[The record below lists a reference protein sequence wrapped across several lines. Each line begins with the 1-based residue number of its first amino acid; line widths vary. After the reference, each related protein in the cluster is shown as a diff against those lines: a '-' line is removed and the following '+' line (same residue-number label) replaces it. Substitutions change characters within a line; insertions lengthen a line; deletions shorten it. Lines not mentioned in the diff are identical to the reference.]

1 MKAKVKRLLEL
12 LEHNTH
18 SLWDSNLKDTSDCII
33 LEDKE
38 LKDMVYE
45 EDTEESDFKN
55 HIFNGDEL
63 CKLIE
68 ELKKE
73 VSSDPDSLSQDRPYI
88 RYKTSVLE
96 QMLNEGQMKF
106 TEMAIKNELDYR
118 NELIYVV
125 EKTMYTSE
133 PKIFEREK
141 ELVKWLREV
150 VGVDEENNLTDE
162 YIINESASIGEIIQ
176 MKRKDI
182 ANPNTRN

>member
-18 SLWDSNLKDTSDCII
+18 SLWDTNLQYTTDCII

-55 HIFNGDEL
+55 HIFNGNEL

-73 VSSDPDSLSQDRPYI
+73 VSFDQSSLSQNRPYI
-88 RYKTSVLE
+88 RYKTSVLK
-96 QMLNEGQMKF
+96 QMLEECNE
-106 TEMAIKNELDYR
+106 TYEMY
-118 NELIYVV
+118 
-125 EKTMYTSE
+125 
-133 PKIFEREK
+133 KINK
-141 ELVKWLREV
+141 ELEL
-150 VGVDEENNLTDE
+150 
-162 YIINESASIGEIIQ
+162 
-176 MKRKDI
+176 RKDI
-182 ANPNTRN
+182 GSPNTRN

>member
-18 SLWDSNLKDTSDCII
+18 SLWDTNLQYTTDCII

-55 HIFNGDEL
+55 HIFNGNEL

-73 VSSDPDSLSQDRPYI
+73 VSFDQSSLSQNRPYI
-88 RYKTSVLE
+88 RYKTSVLK
-96 QMLNEGQMKF
+96 QMLEECNE
-106 TEMAIKNELDYR
+106 TYEMY
-118 NELIYVV
+118 
-125 EKTMYTSE
+125 
-133 PKIFEREK
+133 KINK
-141 ELVKWLREV
+141 ELEL
-150 VGVDEENNLTDE
+150 
-162 YIINESASIGEIIQ
+162 
-176 MKRKDI
+176 RKDI
-182 ANPNTRN
+182 GSPNTRNQFVVCRRGEEVGVVVQRVIFL

>member
-18 SLWDSNLKDTSDCII
+18 SLWDTNLQYTTDCII

-55 HIFNGDEL
+55 HIFNGNEL

-73 VSSDPDSLSQDRPYI
+73 VSLDPESLSQD
-88 RYKTSVLE
+88 KLVC
-96 QMLNEGQMKF
+96 
-106 TEMAIKNELDYR
+106 
-118 NELIYVV
+118 VV

-133 PKIFEREK
+133 PKIFETEK

-162 YIINESASIGEIIQ
+162 YIINEAISIGEIKQ
-176 MKRKDI
+176 VKRKDI
-182 ANPNTRN
+182 GNPNTRN